1 MSSEVCSC
9 SCLGI
14 WFFLDS
20 TTSAEKKSCSLESRD
35 ILAKLGI
42 SLNIFFFVCHIDV
55 LWVLI
60 KRINSGNPCKIKY
73 CGKDSAILLKYL
85 GVPFWYLLASRNMM
99 AFFWQKGVYSSPVT
113 GGVLVNSWISWD
125 VH

>member
-1 MSSEVCSC
+1 MSSEVRSC
-9 SCLGI
+9 VGI

-20 TTSAEKKSCSLESRD
+20 TTSAEKKSCSVESGD

-42 SLNIFFFVCHIDV
+42 SLNIFFFVSHIDV

-73 CGKDSAILLKYL
+73 CGKDLAILLKYL
-85 GVPFWYLLASRNMM
+85 SVPFLVFACLQEYDSVLLTERCL
-99 AFFWQKGVYSSPVT
+99 Q
-113 GGVLVNSWISWD
+113 
-125 VH
+125 